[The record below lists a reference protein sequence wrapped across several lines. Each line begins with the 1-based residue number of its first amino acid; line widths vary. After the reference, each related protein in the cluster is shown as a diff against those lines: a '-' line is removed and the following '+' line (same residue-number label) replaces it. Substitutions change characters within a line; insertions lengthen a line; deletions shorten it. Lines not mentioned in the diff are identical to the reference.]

1 MQMQIAPRGRPGA
14 PGPGTAGG
22 GQSEVSVTITGRG
35 NGLTGSISKSVG
47 PLYSSA

>member
-1 MQMQIAPRGRPGA
+1 MQMQIVPRGRPVA
-14 PGPGTAGG
+14 QGPGTAGG
-22 GQSEVSVTITGRG
+22 LQSEVSVTISGRG

>member
-1 MQMQIAPRGRPGA
+1 MQIAPRGRPGP

-22 GQSEVSVTITGRG
+22 QQDATVTITGRG
-35 NGLTGSISKSVG
+35 NGLAGAISKSVG